1 MGPKGL
7 VLRPRCIG
15 SGRTGTQIPF
25 YSTSFY
31 GRFMTTHR
39 SPLQG
44 LWSAITMVEI
54 LGLLYSWRLDSLSR
68 KVGRWLPI
76 YAAWRPKTTQNTYEI
91 KRARPDNTR
100 WYVRQSLSLEVLT
113 VIRFVMGIECQQ
125 VMWCDVMWCDV
136 MWCDAMWC
144 DVMWCEVKW
153 VTVKALGIKMPC
165 TLWWLYGEDT
175 WLYGDCFIWCVSCTV
190 VVLFC
195 NVCVCVY
202 VCGFCNVWVCVCVGF
217 VMCGCV
223 YVWVL

>member
-1 MGPKGL
+1 M
-7 VLRPRCIG
+7 I
-15 SGRTGTQIPF
+15 
-25 YSTSFY
+25 
-31 GRFMTTHR
+31 THR

-68 KVGRWLPI
+68 KVARWLPI
-76 YAAWRPKTTQNTYEI
+76 YAAWRPKTTQNTHEI

-113 VIRFVMGIECQQ
+113 VIRFVLWGLS
-125 VMWCDVMWCDV
+125 VNRWCDVMWCEVKCYGDWVSTGDVMWCDAKCYGDWVSTGDV

-144 DVMWCEVKW
+144 DAKW

-165 TLWWLYGEDT
+165 TLWWLYGEGT
-175 WLYGDCFIWCVSCTV
+175 WLYCDCFIWCVSCTV

-195 NVCVCVY
+195 NV
-202 VCGFCNVWVCVCVGF
+202 WVCVCV
-217 VMCGCV
+217 
-223 YVWVL
+223 WLL